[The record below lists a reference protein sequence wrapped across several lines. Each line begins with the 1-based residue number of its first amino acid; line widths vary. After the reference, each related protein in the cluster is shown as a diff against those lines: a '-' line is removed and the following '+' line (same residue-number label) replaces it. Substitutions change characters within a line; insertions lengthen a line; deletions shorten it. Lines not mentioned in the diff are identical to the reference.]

1 MEQFLGWWVGDPIVV
16 GNHIA
21 LAMGFEAIYKG
32 QTEARKEEELIVY
45 TVRDGKIVKEEYF
58 YDVAPQS

>member
-1 MEQFLGWWVGDPIVV
+1 
-16 GNHIA
+16 
-21 LAMGFEAIYKG
+21 MGFEAIYKG